1 MVDTGASVVASRAV
15 HAEPGVG
22 VGPARPGAGTF
33 SRRIGGVLV
42 LVLAVALLGSALGV
56 WSLQRV
62 SRETAQMV
70 DEALV
75 SERLAGDL
83 LHQVS
88 INIARSKGFALSSE
102 PEVGEALLPEMQ
114 KTAAEVAALL
124 GRLGPLLRTPPDQA
138 ALVRIQRAD
147 ADFAKALQAL
157 AQARDFGV
165 TATIQQMYATR
176 YTPAAQSLLAE
187 VTLLEAAQ
195 RAKIAASVLDVE
207 RVSRTAQWGLVV
219 FGGVA
224 LVLGSGLSVW
234 LVRGITGPIQRAV
247 DTANRVAALDLRA
260 RIAGHDRDEGG
271 RLLAALGRMQVSLH
285 TLVAHVQDSSHHV
298 ADGAREIA
306 SGNLDF
312 SNRTEQAAA
321 SLQQTAAA
329 VAQIV
334 GSLQQSLAVSSR
346 GETLAQSA
354 MADATSGGAAITSLM
369 QTMGDIH
376 ASSRKIEEITAV
388 IDGIAFQTNILALNA
403 AVEAARAGEY
413 GRGFAVVAQEVR
425 ALANRSAVAAR
436 EIKVL
441 IAASVGM
448 VQLGSDKVNQ
458 ARDTMGT
465 IVGSVGQ
472 VAHAIHEIAS
482 ATRAQNQ
489 GMSHISAAVN
499 QMDQITQQN
508 AAVVEQTAAAAQSL
522 QAQASDLRDMAGQ
535 FRLPGLALA

>member
-1 MVDTGASVVASRAV
+1 MASADFHADTGA
-15 HAEPGVG
+15 
-22 VGPARPGAGTF
+22 GPTGTGRF

-62 SRETAQMV
+62 SQETAQMV

-83 LHQVS
+83 LQQVS

-102 PEVGEALLPEMQ
+102 PEVGAVLLPEMQ
-114 KTAAEVAALL
+114 KTATEVAALL
-124 GRLGPLLRTPPDQA
+124 ARMAPVLRAPPDQA
-138 ALVRIQRAD
+138 ALARIRRAD
-147 ADFAKALQAL
+147 ADFAKALQEL
-157 AQARDFGV
+157 VQARDFGV
-165 TATIQQMYATR
+165 TATIQQVYTTR

-187 VTLLEAAQ
+187 VTLLEGAQ
-195 RAKIAASVLDVE
+195 RAKIAASVVDIGQ
-207 RVSRTAQWGLVV
+207 VSRTAQWGLVV
-219 FGGVA
+219 FGVVA

-247 DTANRVAALDLRA
+247 DTANRVAALDLRDT
-260 RIAGHDRDEGG
+260 ITGHDRDEGG
-271 RLLAALGRMQVSLH
+271 HLLAALGRMQQSLH
-285 TLVAHVQDSSHHV
+285 TLVAHVQSSSHHV

-306 SGNLDF
+306 SGNLDV

-329 VAQIV
+329 VEQIV
-334 GSLQQSLAVSSR
+334 GSLQQSLAASSR

-354 MADATSGGAAITSLM
+354 MDHATRGGVAITSLM

-448 VQLGSDKVNQ
+448 VQLGSDKVHQ
-458 ARDTMGT
+458 ARDTMDT
-465 IVGSVGQ
+465 MVGSVGQ
-472 VAHAIHEIAS
+472 VAQAIGEIATAS
-482 ATRAQNQ
+482 RAQNQ
-489 GMSHISAAVN
+489 GMSHISAAVY
-499 QMDQITQQN
+499 QMDRMTQQN
-508 AAVVEQTAAAAQSL
+508 AAVVEETAAAAQSL
-522 QAQASDLRDMAGQ
+522 QAQASDLRDVAGQ

>member
-1 MVDTGASVVASRAV
+1 MVDAGSSVVALAGVPAGQEAGRA
-15 HAEPGVG
+15 
-22 VGPARPGAGTF
+22 RQGAGTF
-33 SRRIGGVLV
+33 SRRIGAVLV

-62 SRETAQMV
+62 SQETVQMV

-75 SERLAGDL
+75 SERVAGDL
-83 LHQVS
+83 LRQVS
-88 INIARSKGFALSSE
+88 INIARTKGFALSSE
-102 PEVGEALLPEMQ
+102 PEVGEALLPEMH

-124 GRLGPLLRTPPDQA
+124 GRLGPLLRSAQDQA
-138 ALVRIQRAD
+138 TLVRIQRAD
-147 ADFAKALQAL
+147 ADFAKALQEL
-157 AQARDFGV
+157 VQARDFGV
-165 TATIQQMYATR
+165 TATIQQVYTTR
-176 YTPAAQSLLAE
+176 YTPAAQSLLAQ
-187 VTLLEAAQ
+187 VTQLEGAQ
-195 RAKIAASVLDVE
+195 RAKIATSVADIGQ
-207 RVSRTAQWGLVV
+207 VSRTAQWGLVL
-219 FGGVA
+219 FGLGA

-234 LVRGITGPIQRAV
+234 LVRGITGPIQHAV
-247 DTANRVAALDLRA
+247 DTANRVAALDLRGT
-260 RIAGHDRDEGG
+260 ITGHDRDEGG
-271 RLLAALGRMQVSLH
+271 HLLQALGRMQQSLH

-306 SGNLDF
+306 SGNQDV
-312 SNRTEQAAA
+312 STRTEQAAA

-334 GSLQQSLAVSSR
+334 AKLQQSLAASSR
-346 GETLAQSA
+346 GEMLAQSA
-354 MADATSGGAAITSLM
+354 MADATSGGVAITGLM

-376 ASSRKIEEITAV
+376 ASSRKIAEITAV

-425 ALANRSAVAAR
+425 ALANRSADAAR

-458 ARDTMGT
+458 ARDTMGA

-472 VAHAIHEIAS
+472 VAQAIGEIAS
-482 ATRAQNQ
+482 ATREQNQ
-489 GMSHISAAVN
+489 GMSHIRLAVN
-499 QMDQITQQN
+499 QIDQITQQN
-508 AAVVEQTAAAAQSL
+508 AAVVEETAAAAQSL

-535 FRLPGLALA
+535 FRLPGLVLA

>member
-1 MVDTGASVVASRAV
+1 MVDAGSLVVDSVKLR
-15 HAEPGVG
+15 
-22 VGPARPGAGTF
+22 AGTF

-42 LVLAVALLGSALGV
+42 LVLAVALLGSALGA

-62 SRETAQMV
+62 SQQTAQMV
-70 DEALV
+70 DVEMV

-83 LHQVS
+83 LRQVS
-88 INIARSKGFALSSE
+88 INIARAKGFALSSE
-102 PEVGEALLPEMQ
+102 PEVGEVLLPEIH

-124 GRLGPLLRTPPDQA
+124 GRLAPLLRTPQDQA

-147 ADFAKALQAL
+147 AEFAKAMQAL

-165 TATIQQMYATR
+165 TATIQQVYSTR

-187 VTLLEAAQ
+187 VTQLETTQ
-195 RAKIAASVLDVE
+195 RAKIAASVVDIGQ
-207 RVSRTAQWGLVV
+207 VSRTAQWGLVL
-219 FGGVA
+219 FGLGA
-224 LVLGSGLSVW
+224 LVLGGGLSVW

-247 DTANRVAALDLRA
+247 DAANRVAALDLSET
-260 RIAGHDRDEGG
+260 IAGHDRDEGG
-271 RLLAALGRMQVSLH
+271 RLLSALGRMQLSLH

-312 SNRTEQAAA
+312 SNRTEEAAA

-334 GSLQQSLAVSSR
+334 GSLQQSLAASSR

-354 MADATSGGAAITSLM
+354 MADASSGGVVITGLM

-403 AVEAARAGEY
+403 AVEAARAGES

-436 EIKVL
+436 EIKAL

-448 VQLGSDKVNQ
+448 VQLGSDKVAQ
-458 ARDTMGT
+458 ARDTMGA
-465 IVGSVGQ
+465 IAGSVGQ
-472 VAHAIHEIAS
+472 VAQAIGEIAN
-482 ATRAQNQ
+482 ATREQNL
-489 GMSHISAAVN
+489 GMSSINLAVN
-499 QMDQITQQN
+499 HMDKITQQN
-508 AAVVEQTAAAAQSL
+508 AAVVEETAAAAQSL

-535 FRLPGLALA
+535 FRLPALA

>member
-1 MVDTGASVVASRAV
+1 MQKASWFMVDTGSSVVASG
-15 HAEPGVG
+15 HK
-22 VGPARPGAGTF
+22 GTGKGRF
-33 SRRIGGVLV
+33 SRRIGGVQV
-42 LVLAVALLGSALGV
+42 LVLAVAMLGSALGV

-62 SRETAQMV
+62 SQETAQMV
-70 DEALV
+70 NEALV
-75 SERLAGDL
+75 SERVAGDL
-83 LHQVS
+83 LRQVS

-114 KTAAEVAALL
+114 KTAAEVAALR
-124 GRLGPLLRTPPDQA
+124 GRLGPLLRTPPDLA
-138 ALVRIQRAD
+138 ALARIQRAD
-147 ADFAKALQAL
+147 ADFAKALQEL
-157 AQARDFGV
+157 VQVRDFGV
-165 TATIQQMYATR
+165 TANIQQVYATR

-187 VTLLEAAQ
+187 VTLLESAQ
-195 RAKIAASVLDVE
+195 RAKIAASVVDIGQ
-207 RVSRTAQWGLVV
+207 VSRTAQWGLVL
-219 FGGVA
+219 FGVGA
-224 LVLGSGLSVW
+224 LVLGGWLSVW

-247 DTANRVAALDLRA
+247 ATANRVAALDLRET
-260 RIAGHDRDEGG
+260 IAGHDRDEGG
-271 RLLAALGRMQVSLH
+271 HLLAALGRMQLSLH

-329 VAQIV
+329 VAHIV
-334 GSLQQSLAVSSR
+334 GSLQQSLAAASR

-354 MADATSGGAAITSLM
+354 MDHATSGGVAITSLM

-448 VQLGSDKVNQ
+448 VQLGSDKVHQ

-472 VAHAIHEIAS
+472 VAHAIGEIATAS
-482 ATRAQNQ
+482 LAQNQ

-522 QAQASDLRDMAGQ
+522 QAQANDLRDVAGQ
-535 FRLPGLALA
+535 FRLPGLA